1 MRIYNDNKDPSQKTI
16 QSCSYCR
23 DPEHNATDCPHV
35 ATDWASFQRFE
46 IPSIDPANWTNNP
59 KPKQQGQAWYHQ
71 TNQASWFK
79 SPSGWSKWY
88 AECEKA
94 HEKQVKA
101 AVRAAN
107 STTGKARR
115 QPKCGFCG
123 SLHHNRRNCEQMDA
137 LVAKAITANREWRKQ
152 FHAAF
157 VGRLGLSEGAL
168 IQVTIGNSW
177 NNDNNQVKTGI
188 VTKVN
193 WDELHMGCDSNYT
206 SHPNRWKAAL
216 AHELQQ
222 IVKLEV
228 MVDGKRINVSL
239 GDDLVKKLGL
249 DSLISNRSVWNNV
262 KSIDVISPA
271 ENLKAEEWIDDAHED
286 AMRFITKRRSKEQL
300 KDKGFVGLVDKWEKK
315 SKDNT

>member
-59 KPKQQGQAWYHQ
+59 KPKAQGQNWYHQ
-71 TNQASWFK
+71 TNQAAWFK

-94 HEKQVKA
+94 HEKQLKA

-107 STTGKARR
+107 STKGKARR

-137 LVAKAITANREWRKQ
+137 FVAKAITANREWRKQ

-168 IQVTIGNSW
+168 VQVTTGNSW
-177 NNDNNQVKTGI
+177 NNDNNVVKTGI

-206 SHPNRWKAAL
+206 SHPNRWQAAL
-216 AHELQQ
+216 AYELQQ
-222 IVKLEV
+222 LVKLEV
-228 MVDGKRINVSL
+228 MVDGKRISVSL

-249 DSLISNRSVWNNV
+249 DSLISNRSVWNNI
-262 KSIDVISPA
+262 KSIEVISPA

-300 KDKGFVGLVDKWEKK
+300 KEKGFVGLVDKWEKK
-315 SKDNT
+315 SKDNA

>member
-35 ATDWASFQRFE
+35 ATDWASFQRFK

-59 KPKQQGQAWYHQ
+59 KPKAQGQNWYHQ
-71 TNQASWFK
+71 TNQAAWFK

-157 VGRLGLSEGAL
+157 VSRLGLSEGAL
-168 IQVTIGNSW
+168 VQVTIGNSW
-177 NNDNNQVKTGI
+177 NNDNNQVQTGI

-228 MVDGKRINVSL
+228 MVDGKRISVSL

-249 DSLISNRSVWNNV
+249 DSLISNRSVWNNI

-300 KDKGFVGLVDKWEKK
+300 KEKGFIGLVDKWEKK
-315 SKDNT
+315 SKDNA